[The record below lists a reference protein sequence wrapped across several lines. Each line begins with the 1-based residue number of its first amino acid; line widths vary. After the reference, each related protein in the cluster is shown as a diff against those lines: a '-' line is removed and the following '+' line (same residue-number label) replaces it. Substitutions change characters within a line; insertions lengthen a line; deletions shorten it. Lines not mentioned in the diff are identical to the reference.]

1 MQDKKNV
8 VEFRSD
14 DIDNAQ
20 FLAMLY
26 DMLDLVVDN
35 GTHDQECVDHMTDW
49 IENQSVKLL
58 PDKGKLIAHYR
69 RYNPGGY

>member
-1 MQDKKNV
+1 MQSKKNV

-35 GTHDQECVDHMTDW
+35 DAHDQECVDYMTDW
-49 IENQSVKLL
+49 IEEQRIKLL
-58 PDKGKLIAHYR
+58 PDKDKLIAHYR
-69 RYNPGGY
+69 RVRLIP